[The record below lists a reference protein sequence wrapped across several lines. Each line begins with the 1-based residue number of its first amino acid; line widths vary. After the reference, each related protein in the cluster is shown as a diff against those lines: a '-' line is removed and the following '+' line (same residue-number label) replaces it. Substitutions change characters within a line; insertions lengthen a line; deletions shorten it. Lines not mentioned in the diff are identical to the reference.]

1 MIRIVDQQLTD
12 ELTSSKS
19 SQKAKSFS
27 DFFLIIR
34 DRWLIS
40 LSIALPIAL
49 AFAYNELQVPESFRS
64 SSSFRLIPP
73 PAIINLQKVD
83 QQEQQLQLLVAKHR
97 DGLNSQELKLQ
108 VINKIENSPE
118 LKSEMLKPYLEAGIP
133 TNVASTVSFSVSVSE
148 ESRPKF
154 TISSTARSAKSAMII
169 AREVQTEYEIL
180 HKSNSSL
187 KVESAIKTLE
197 RLLKNELQKETS
209 LKQEMSKL
217 KTKEK
222 TPFLEDDKQVNATK
236 KSQYQ
241 SEITNC
247 RIEKLRINSTISQIN
262 SIQNQIKQFQQNGK
276 IDSLERSYGIFK
288 DFFKISEIEEF
299 GEIPY
304 LRKSL
309 QELYKIRKDY
319 EEVGT
324 GYLSN
329 HPKMI
334 SNARQ
339 IQSTLTQILRQ
350 IEKAISDLRD
360 RDKQLTVLESNFQ
373 KALEGVQKEADSL
386 SKIDD
391 TLRNLE
397 RELEIVRASSAQMQ
411 KRLNEV
417 TIEQAFPKDQD
428 NPLQKEQFASLPG
441 APFTPDRGGIH
452 RSSAMIFLGIFF
464 VFPFLL
470 EFIDNRI
477 KSPWDIQVF
486 LGRDLIT
493 GIPKISNIIEQD
505 RPLIVGNDLDDG
517 LAESFRSMFSKIQI
531 NSLVE
536 YPKIILVTSAIPSEG
551 KSLISTNLA
560 YTCANHGKK
569 TIVIDFDLRRPGLHK
584 FAGLE
589 NNGGLINIINGI
601 SSDPSFLKENLNNNL
616 HEIHPN
622 LKMLTSGGK
631 TRSVT
636 ELLEKQE
643 FTKLINEL
651 KKISDIIV
659 VDSPP
664 IGLFPDALAF
674 SKIADDVIFVTRYGK
689 VARRA
694 AKGLLENLEESGC
707 NILGV
712 VLNDLPARKS
722 TGYYYSG
729 YYGYG
734 YGYYRYKYYNKYY
747 GKSKEEIA

>member
-1 MIRIVDQQLTD
+1 MDQQLTD

-276 IDSLERSYGIFK
+276 IDSLERSYDIFK

-299 GEIPY
+299 
-304 LRKSL
+304 
-309 QELYKIRKDY
+309 
-319 EEVGT
+319 
-324 GYLSN
+324 
-329 HPKMI
+329 
-334 SNARQ
+334 
-339 IQSTLTQILRQ
+339 
-350 IEKAISDLRD
+350 
-360 RDKQLTVLESNFQ
+360 
-373 KALEGVQKEADSL
+373 
-386 SKIDD
+386 
-391 TLRNLE
+391 
-397 RELEIVRASSAQMQ
+397 
-411 KRLNEV
+411 
-417 TIEQAFPKDQD
+417 
-428 NPLQKEQFASLPG
+428 
-441 APFTPDRGGIH
+441 
-452 RSSAMIFLGIFF
+452 
-464 VFPFLL
+464 
-470 EFIDNRI
+470 
-477 KSPWDIQVF
+477 
-486 LGRDLIT
+486 
-493 GIPKISNIIEQD
+493 
-505 RPLIVGNDLDDG
+505 
-517 LAESFRSMFSKIQI
+517 
-531 NSLVE
+531 
-536 YPKIILVTSAIPSEG
+536 
-551 KSLISTNLA
+551 
-560 YTCANHGKK
+560 
-569 TIVIDFDLRRPGLHK
+569 
-584 FAGLE
+584 
-589 NNGGLINIINGI
+589 
-601 SSDPSFLKENLNNNL
+601 
-616 HEIHPN
+616 
-622 LKMLTSGGK
+622 
-631 TRSVT
+631 
-636 ELLEKQE
+636 
-643 FTKLINEL
+643 
-651 KKISDIIV
+651 
-659 VDSPP
+659 
-664 IGLFPDALAF
+664 
-674 SKIADDVIFVTRYGK
+674 
-689 VARRA
+689 
-694 AKGLLENLEESGC
+694 
-707 NILGV
+707 
-712 VLNDLPARKS
+712 
-722 TGYYYSG
+722 
-729 YYGYG
+729 
-734 YGYYRYKYYNKYY
+734 
-747 GKSKEEIA
+747 